1 MVFGAI
7 DHVTALSLFYYAL
20 SKKKKKKLDVYAN
33 FV

>member
-1 MVFGAI
+1 MFGAI

-20 SKKKKKKLDVYAN
+20 RKKNLDVYAN

>member
-20 SKKKKKKLDVYAN
+20 SKKKKLDVYAN